1 MKSIVLGTLCLLNL
15 LLPTYSIVAEP
26 SPRTKNFAT
35 EPLLGGQ
42 FYDLTETPIALIQT
56 STSQCT
62 GVLVGSNLVLTAAHC
77 VEVSADEYTVV
88 VNNRVYAV
96 EEAYYNSDYEHGEDT
111 SSSNTQ
117 HDIAMLVLETDVIG
131 VSPVPVLFDD
141 PVTVGEQAS
150 VLGFGT
156 NEISGAL
163 DVSSFYQGKVG
174 DFTVSFVGGGM
185 LTTTSLSSSASVCS
199 GDSGGPLV
207 QFSQEAQV
215 LAVVGTVSTGTNRVD
230 RNGSCQPGYLGVSN
244 FVDLQTATSQEFLSY
259 FPGVQYV
266 SGRLI
271 TFYVNIRSAMS
282 QVATLLKER
291 RLNTLTRKARSARN
305 NLKMLYPYSDPQRVT
320 LLNRMRRNLQ
330 AASKERSVAK
340 AKSFIRGVLSD
351 GKEAID
357 LYIY

>member
-77 VEVSADEYTVV
+77 VEVSADEYSVV
-88 VNNRVYAV
+88 VNNRAYAV
-96 EEAYYNSDYEHGEDT
+96 EEAYDTSDYEHGEDT

-244 FVDLQTATSQEFLSY
+244 FVNLQTATSQEFLSY

-305 NLKMLYPYSDPQRVT
+305 NLKMLYPYSDAQRVT

-330 AASKERSVAK
+330 AASKERSVGK